1 MKPINTDPNA
11 LSVGYFFPAGQT
23 NHVWSDEASRR
34 TPRLNR
40 HNLLALAQAAEDA
53 GFDSLFIADNWSG
66 HQRAAERG
74 GHQAPAFHAPMLAM
88 GIFAVTD
95 HIGVITTF
103 HTTHHKPA
111 HIARMGATLDA
122 FSDGRWG
129 WNAVTGHAEA
139 EAALFGE
146 PFVDHDERYAMA
158 AEFVDVVQQ
167 LWSEDEPIDF
177 VGKFYRAQG
186 RIKAPRPVQRPR
198 PLIVSAGASQA
209 GTAFAADWCDALV
222 TLARTEDDVRSLDE
236 RLQSQLVPS
245 GRRVTSWPFAIC
257 IVRDGDGEAQ
267 EEYEHLLRSLNADAA
282 WEIAGDILGSIET
295 AQAMFDRLGRD
306 EAVRAIG
313 SGSAMLQLVGTPDEV
328 ANQLISL
335 KRNTGAGGVLINFP
349 LWSPREIRNFGGVL
363 RRLEEAGVRTPPA
376 ARDFSW

>member
-1 MKPINTDPNA
+1 MKPLNSDPDV

-34 TPRLNR
+34 VPRMNR
-40 HNLLALAQAAEDA
+40 NNLLNLAQAAEQA

-74 GHQAPAFHAPMLAM
+74 GHQAPAFHAPLLAM
-88 GIFAVTD
+88 GIFAVTE
-95 HIGVITTF
+95 HIGVITTL
-103 HTTHHKPA
+103 HTTHHRPA
-111 HIARMGATLDA
+111 HVARMGAALDA

-129 WNAVTGHAEA
+129 WNAVTGHAEP

-146 PFVDHDERYAMA
+146 PFVEHDKRYAMA

-167 LWSEDEPIDF
+167 LWREEGSIDHI
-177 VGKFYRAQG
+177 GKYYRSQG

-198 PLIVSAGASQA
+198 PMIVSAGASSA
-209 GTAFAADWCDALV
+209 GTAFAAEWCDALV
-222 TLARTEDDVRSLDE
+222 TLARTEDDVRSLDQ
-236 RLQSQLVPS
+236 RLQGQLR
-245 GRRVTSWPFAIC
+245 GRHVTSWPFAIC
-257 IVRDGDGEAQ
+257 IVREGDGEAE
-267 EEYEHLLRSLNADAA
+267 EEYNHLLRSLNADAA

-313 SGSAMLQLVGTPDEV
+313 SGSAMLQLIGTPDQV
-328 ANQLISL
+328 AEQLISL

-349 LWSPREIRNFGGVL
+349 LWSPRELSDFGAVL
-363 RRLEEAGVRTPPA
+363 RRLEDAGVRTAPA
-376 ARDFSW
+376 SREYSW

>member
-1 MKPINTDPNA
+1 MKAINPDPDS
-11 LSVGYFFPAGQT
+11 LSIGYFFPAGQT
-23 NHVWSDEASRR
+23 NHVWSDEAARR
-34 TPRLNR
+34 TPRMNR

-74 GHQAPAFHAPMLAM
+74 GHQAPAFHAPLLAM

-95 HIGVITTF
+95 HIGVITTL
-103 HTTHHKPA
+103 HTTHHRPA
-111 HIARMGATLDA
+111 HVARMGATLDA

-129 WNAVTGHAEA
+129 WNAVTGHAEP

-146 PFVDHDERYAMA
+146 PFIEHDERYAMA
-158 AEFVDVVQQ
+158 AEFVDIVQQ
-167 LWSEDEPIDF
+167 LWRKDDPIEV
-177 VGKFYRAQG
+177 VGKYYRAQG
-186 RIKAPRPVQRPR
+186 RIKAPRPVQQPR
-198 PLIVSAGASQA
+198 PLIVSAGASTA
-209 GTAFAADWCDALV
+209 GATFAADWCDALV
-222 TLARTEDDVRSLDE
+222 TLARTEDDVRSLDD
-236 RLQSQLVPS
+236 RLQNLLGNN
-245 GRRVTSWPFAIC
+245 GRTVTSWPFAIC

-313 SGSAMLQLVGTPDEV
+313 SGSAMLRLIGTPDQV
-328 ANQLISL
+328 AGQLISL

-349 LWSPREIRNFGGVL
+349 LWSPRELRNFGAVL

-376 ARDFSW
+376 ARNYSW

>member
-146 PFVDHDERYAMA
+146 PFVD
-158 AEFVDVVQQ
+158 
-167 LWSEDEPIDF
+167 P
-177 VGKFYRAQG
+177 K
-186 RIKAPRPVQRPR
+186 
-198 PLIVSAGASQA
+198 
-209 GTAFAADWCDALV
+209 
-222 TLARTEDDVRSLDE
+222 
-236 RLQSQLVPS
+236 
-245 GRRVTSWPFAIC
+245 
-257 IVRDGDGEAQ
+257 
-267 EEYEHLLRSLNADAA
+267 
-282 WEIAGDILGSIET
+282 
-295 AQAMFDRLGRD
+295 
-306 EAVRAIG
+306 
-313 SGSAMLQLVGTPDEV
+313 
-328 ANQLISL
+328 
-335 KRNTGAGGVLINFP
+335 
-349 LWSPREIRNFGGVL
+349 
-363 RRLEEAGVRTPPA
+363 
-376 ARDFSW
+376 